1 MKETYRILNS
11 NCRKVFNSK
20 EELFHYIDT
29 NVVKPDLFTDEPKDK
44 IRISKTTYSEELI
57 DFTTKIES
65 LTSDDKIE
73 ILNKLKDKLSNGINI
88 TCSYNIDLNNT
99 EFINIIDE
107 VLKLNM
113 DDLKAFKLSTNY
125 KPCNS
130 VGLIIP
136 ENLSIPFLPKKY
148 VKRNISIGYRKEDIT
163 WGDKLIGRN
172 VDCRCICESTKSD
185 FEKLLKSK

>member
-20 EELFHYIDT
+20 EELFDYID
-29 NVVKPDLFTDEPKDK
+29 NNDVKPNLFTDEPKDK

-57 DFTTKIES
+57 DFTPKIES

-73 ILNKLKDKLSNGINI
+73 ILNKLKDKLSKTNI
-88 TCSYNIDLNNT
+88 TTSYNITLTNIDL
-99 EFINIIDE
+99 INYIDE
-107 VLKLNM
+107 MLKLNM

-136 ENLSIPFLPKKY
+136 EHLSIPFLPEGY
-148 VKRNISIGYRKEDIT
+148 VKRDISIGYRKEDIT

-172 VDCRCICESTKSD
+172 VDCRCFCESTKSD

>member
-1 MKETYRILNS
+1 MKESYRILNS

-20 EELFHYIDT
+20 EELFDYID
-29 NVVKPDLFTDEPKDK
+29 NNDVKPNLFTDEPKDK

-57 DFTTKIES
+57 DFTPKIES

-73 ILNKLKDKLSNGINI
+73 ILNKLKDKLSKTNI
-88 TCSYNIDLNNT
+88 TTSYNITLTNIDL
-99 EFINIIDE
+99 INYIDE
-107 VLKLNM
+107 MLKLNM

-136 ENLSIPFLPKKY
+136 EHLSIPFLPEGY
-148 VKRNISIGYRKEDIT
+148 VKRDISIGYRKEDIT
-163 WGDKLIGRN
+163 WGDDLIGRN
-172 VDCRCICESTKSD
+172 VDCRCFCESTKSD

>member
-1 MKETYRILNS
+1 MKESYRILNS

-20 EELFHYIDT
+20 EELFDYID
-29 NVVKPDLFTDEPKDK
+29 NNDVKPNLFTDEPKDK

-57 DFTTKIES
+57 DFTPKIES

-73 ILNKLKDKLSNGINI
+73 ILNKLKDKLSKTNI
-88 TCSYNIDLNNT
+88 TTSYNITLTNIDL
-99 EFINIIDE
+99 INYIDE
-107 VLKLNM
+107 MLKLNM

-136 ENLSIPFLPKKY
+136 EHLSIPFLPEGY
-148 VKRNISIGYRKEDIT
+148 VKRDISIGYRKEDIT

-172 VDCRCICESTKSD
+172 VDCRCFCESTKSD

>member
-20 EELFHYIDT
+20 EELFDYID
-29 NVVKPDLFTDEPKDK
+29 NNDVKPNLFTDEPKDK

-57 DFTTKIES
+57 DFTPKIES

-73 ILNKLKDKLSNGINI
+73 ILNKLKDKLSKTNI
-88 TCSYNIDLNNT
+88 TTSYNITLTNIDL
-99 EFINIIDE
+99 INYIDE
-107 VLKLNM
+107 MLKLNM

-136 ENLSIPFLPKKY
+136 EHLSIPFLPEGY
-148 VKRNISIGYRKEDIT
+148 VKRDISIGYRKEDIT
-163 WGDKLIGRN
+163 
-172 VDCRCICESTKSD
+172 
-185 FEKLLKSK
+185 